1 LPEELEKV
9 FLEELSFYERDKKMR
24 YVTSAERIGRKE
36 GKKEGKKENLLSIIN
51 NSKKEGLSPEIIA
64 KITGLD
70 TEIIKKIMENEKVD
84 IPLHLL

>member
-1 LPEELEKV
+1 MPEELEKV

-36 GKKEGKKENLLSIIN
+36 GKKENLLSIIN

-70 TEIIKKIMENEKVD
+70 TEIIQKIMENETVD